1 VTPIRFAIMPTS
13 RRVPG
18 FLRFLV
24 SRFVLQVAVGAV
36 IVLGLIALLVAC
48 AASSQE
54 TESVGFAAS
63 PLTVA
68 GLFST
73 GVDGTGTPL
82 LVGAVDQHYTL
93 TSDDPARQGASAL
106 VVSPVSG
113 WIASTSTS
121 NWLSAQ
127 ANGFAANLANYTYT
141 TTFTL
146 AGVDPTTVAIS
157 GSWACDDS
165 CVIKLNGM
173 VVASYAAPGWLAAA
187 TFTIPAGSPF
197 VTGTNTLAFVVTNSG
212 GGASG
217 LQVVSI
223 SGTSLGCTA
232 DNQCTT
238 AQFCNTQTATCTGTL
253 PSGTPIPTIRGHNPA
268 LDGVCAGG
276 VGAAVCDA
284 GVCDMTNNECGL
296 ANGNGPCTA
305 TNGATLCQS
314 GACSTNATCEP
325 QGGCNVDGDCT
336 GGQQCDLSTHLC
348 VALPDAGA
356 EGSAGADAGDGGSGD
371 AGGSAGADASEA
383 PDGSQDGAVGSDG
396 SEGED
401 GGALADGTTEAD
413 GTTDAGATADGPAGT
428 DGSAAEDGN
437 ARDASEKDAAARAGE
452 DASEEGA
459 DGGVS
464 PHKVLEGDGLSC
476 SAARSGSGTTSLP
489 LWFLGVAAAATM
501 RRRRRDATRRRACP
515 ARPTCLRRSVGDRGE

>member
-1 VTPIRFAIMPTS
+1 MPTS

-18 FLRFLV
+18 FFRFLV

-36 IVLGLIALLVAC
+36 IVVGLIALLVAC
-48 AASSQE
+48 AASPQG
-54 TESVGFAAS
+54 TESLGSTSS
-63 PLTVA
+63 PLIVA

-73 GVDGTGTPL
+73 GVDATGAPL
-82 LVGAVDQHYTL
+82 AVGAVDPHYVL
-93 TSDDPARQGASAL
+93 TSDDPARPGPNAL
-106 VVSPVSG
+106 VVSPVTG
-113 WIASTSTS
+113 WIANTPTS
-121 NWLSAQ
+121 NWVSAQ
-127 ANGFAANLANYTYT
+127 ANGFGANLANYTYT

-146 AGVDPTTVAIS
+146 AGVDPTTVTIN

-165 CVIKLNGM
+165 CVIKLNGT
-173 VVASYAAPGWLAAA
+173 VVAAASYAAPGWLAAA
-187 TFTIPAGSPF
+187 PFTIPAGSPF
-197 VTGTNTLAFVVTNSG
+197 VTGTNTLAFEVTNSG

-217 LQVVSI
+217 LQIVSI

-238 AQFCNTQTATCTGTL
+238 AQFCNTQTGTCTGTL
-253 PSGTPIPTIRGHNPA
+253 PSGTPIPTITGHTPV
-268 LDGVCAGG
+268 LDGVCTSG

-284 GVCDMTNNECGL
+284 GVCDMTNDECGL

-314 GACSTNATCEP
+314 GACSVNDTCEP

-336 GGQQCDLSTHLC
+336 GGKQCDLLTHQC

-356 EGSAGADAGDGGSGD
+356 EGSAGADAGDAGDAD
-371 AGGSAGADASEA
+371 AGGSPGPDASEG

-401 GGALADGTTEAD
+401 GSAVAD
-413 GTTDAGATADGPAGT
+413 GTTDAAAIADGQAGT
-428 DGSAAEDGN
+428 DGSSVEDGS
-437 ARDASEKDAAARAGE
+437 AMDASEE
-452 DASEEGA
+452 DATARGRDAGEEGA

-476 SAARSGSGTTSLP
+476 SATRSPSRGSSGLP
-489 LWFLGVAAAATM
+489 LWVLGVACAAAM
-501 RRRRRDATRRRACP
+501 RRRRRDTTRRGGRP
-515 ARPTCLRRSVGDRGE
+515 ARPRCLRCSAGDRGE

>member
-1 VTPIRFAIMPTS
+1 MPTS

-18 FLRFLV
+18 FLGFLV

-48 AASSQE
+48 AASSQG
-54 TESVGFAAS
+54 TESLGSTASSLIVG
-63 PLTVA
+63 
-68 GLFST
+68 GLFTT

-82 LVGAVDQHYTL
+82 AAGAVDQHYTL
-93 TSDDPARQGASAL
+93 TSDDPARPGPNAL
-106 VVSPVSG
+106 VVSPETG
-113 WIASTSTS
+113 WIPSTSTS
-121 NWLSAQ
+121 NWVSAQ
-127 ANGFAANLANYTYT
+127 ANGFGANLANYTYT

-146 AGVDPTTVAIS
+146 TGVDPTTVTIG

-165 CVIKLNGM
+165 CVIKLNGT
-173 VVASYAAPGWLAAA
+173 VVASYAAPGWLAVAA
-187 TFTIPAGSPF
+187 FTIPTGSPF
-197 VTGTNTLAFVVTNSG
+197 VAGTNTLAFVVTNSG

-232 DNQCTT
+232 DNQCST

-253 PSGTPIPTIRGHNPA
+253 PSGTLIPTISGHNPV
-268 LDGVCAGG
+268 LDGVCASG

-284 GVCDMTNNECGL
+284 GVCDMSNNECGL

-305 TNGATLCQS
+305 ANGATLCQS
-314 GACSTNATCEP
+314 GACSMNDTCEP

-348 VALPDAGA
+348 VALPDAGP
-356 EGSAGADAGDGGSGD
+356 EGSAGADAGDGGSAD
-371 AGGSAGADASEA
+371 AGGSAGPDASEA

-401 GGALADGTTEAD
+401 GSAAADGTAVAD
-413 GTTDAGATADGPAGT
+413 GTTDASATADGPAGM

-437 ARDASEKDAAARAGE
+437 ARDAREEDATARAGE

-459 DGGVS
+459 DGGVK
-464 PHKVLEGDGLSC
+464 PHKMLEGDGLSC
-476 SAARSGSGTTSLP
+476 SAARSGSGTTSGLP
-489 LWFLGVAAAATM
+489 LWVLGVAVAATM
-501 RRRRRDATRRRACP
+501 RRRRRDATRRGACP
-515 ARPTCLRRSVGDRGE
+515 ARPTCLRPSAGDRCE